1 MLNFREKTIWIH
13 VSTQDV
19 TLSLMGD
26 LDLRHPKFNALRFVY
41 LWLTLGLHLP
51 RGCRFWMKAWASF
64 HTLFNGFWVLKAPKG
79 VPKSFFLTSTVTYT
93 YLLAYVLVE
102 TCLLNK
108 LITCLLAGHVLTLDT
123 SFRPTWTPSWTWQDS
138 AARCEKGTPRR
149 RSMRAPWPSLTAQAR
164 DSNGYEKTL
173 KTS

>member
-1 MLNFREKTIWIH
+1 MLNFREKTFWIH

-102 TCLLNK
+102 TCLLNN
-108 LITCLLAGHVLTLDT
+108 LLACRTCLDSWHVFQADMDAFVDVARLRRALRERNASQKVYAGAVTFSYGPGARLK
-123 SFRPTWTPSWTWQDS
+123 WIWKDS
-138 AARCEKGTPRR
+138 
-149 RSMRAPWPSLTAQAR
+149 
-164 DSNGYEKTL
+164 
-173 KTS
+173 